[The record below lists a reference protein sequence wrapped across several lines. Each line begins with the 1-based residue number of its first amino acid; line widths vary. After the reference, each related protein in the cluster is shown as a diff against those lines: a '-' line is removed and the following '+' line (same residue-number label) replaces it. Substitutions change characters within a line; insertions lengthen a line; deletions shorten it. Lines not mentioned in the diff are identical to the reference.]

1 MAPPV
6 AFVIFAYD
14 GRGYTP
20 VVMDLLA
27 AEGLPLVPFLAHEFH
42 HVFRNRLARVDADA
56 APPEAEDLWW
66 VLSQLELE
74 GIADQVGNAG
84 FFAGELPITVGDG
97 FRLLV
102 EERPAVLAAAD
113 SLLTRLDQAP
123 GDAAA
128 VGAELRK
135 RLPWSGHPT
144 GFYMASLIR
153 ARLGLDALVATT
165 GDPFAF
171 FRAYQR
177 AVTQFDATDPDP
189 ADDAIPTAFSP
200 AAMRTLDRLERGFR
214 S

>member
-1 MAPPV
+1 MRKR
-6 AFVIFAYD
+6 
-14 GRGYTP
+14 GGESRGY
-20 VVMDLLA
+20 
-27 AEGLPLVPFLAHEFH
+27 
-42 HVFRNRLARVDADA
+42 FRH
-56 APPEAEDLWW
+56 
-66 VLSQLELE
+66 LSTQW
-74 GIADQVGNAG
+74 
-84 FFAGELPITVGDG
+84 AGEVGGSRGDG
-97 FRLLV
+97 EGGR
-102 EERPAVLAAAD
+102 
-113 SLLTRLDQAP
+113 SWGP